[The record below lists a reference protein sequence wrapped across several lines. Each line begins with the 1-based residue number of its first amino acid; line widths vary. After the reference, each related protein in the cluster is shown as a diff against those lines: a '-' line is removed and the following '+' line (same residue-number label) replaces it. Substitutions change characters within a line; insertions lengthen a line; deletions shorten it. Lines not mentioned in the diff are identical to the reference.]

1 MTRATRNPMSTSY
14 DPMANPSYP
23 DIAEQARTLQAI
35 SRHGALATLDPREGY
50 PYTSLVEL
58 LGTEDGD
65 ILFFLSDLAA
75 HTTNLKIDPR
85 ASVLL
90 RDPFSHDDVL
100 ARARMTLMGELVL
113 QPKDD
118 ALKSLWTTAHPSAA
132 NYIGFKDFNF
142 YKLEVSRVRY
152 IAGFG
157 RMDWLEEA
165 SYKEA
170 DADPLTPSL
179 EGILTHMNEDHAYN
193 MIDYARAF
201 AGLAWV
207 EDARM
212 INLDNLGFDI
222 EVTGKTEED
231 GSQMERLRMMFS
243 SPCEKSHQVRK
254 ELVALAT
261 RARELLATTDEEE

>member
-1 MTRATRNPMSTSY
+1 MSTSY
-14 DPMANPSYP
+14 DPMADPSYP
-23 DIAEQARTLQAI
+23 DIATQARTLQTI
-35 SRHGALATLDPREGY
+35 SLHGALATLDPREGY

-58 LGTEDGD
+58 VGLEDGD
-65 ILFFLSDLAA
+65 VLFFLSDLAA

-113 QPKDD
+113 QAKDD
-118 ALKSLWTTAHPSAA
+118 ALKTLWTKAHPRAA
-132 NYIGFKDFNF
+132 NYIGFSDFNF

-165 SYKEA
+165 GYKEA
-170 DADPLTPSL
+170 APDVLAPSL
-179 EGILTHMNEDHAYN
+179 SGILTHMNEDHAYN

-201 AGLAWV
+201 AQLSWV

-212 INLDNLGFDI
+212 INLDARGFDL
-222 EVTGKTEED
+222 EVTGSTEE
-231 GSQMERLRMMFS
+231 GPQMERLRMMFS
-243 SPCEKSHQVRK
+243 APCEKSHQVRK
-254 ELVALAT
+254 ELVALAS
-261 RARELLATTDEEE
+261 RAREVLAASDEEE